1 MATEIRIP
9 KIGVS
14 MTEGTISE
22 WCVADGAV
30 VAAGQPLYNIELDKS
45 TNEIEAPVSG
55 TVRILGEAGTVY
67 AVGALVA
74 TIE

>member
-14 MTEGTISE
+14 MTEGTIAE
-22 WCVADGAV
+22 WCAENGATV
-30 VAAGQPLYNIELDKS
+30 VEGQPLYSIELDKS
-45 TNEIEAPVSG
+45 TNEIEAPASG
-55 TVRILGEAGTVY
+55 TLRIVGEVGGVY
-67 AVGALVA
+67 AVGDLIA

>member
-1 MATEIRIP
+1 MPTEIRIP

-22 WCVADGAV
+22 WCVPNGATV
-30 VAAGQPLYNIELDKS
+30 TAGAPLYSLEIDKS

-55 TVRILGEAGTVY
+55 KLTILGEVGSVY
-67 AVGALVA
+67 LVGDLVA
-74 TIE
+74 TID